1 MTEIVFPYRTRFC
14 SDKYIKDAAGIAG
27 DRRVAIGTPAGTVS
41 VLTIRHQVKHGM
53 TDNAE
58 DLTATGQMRDKL
70 FQESTETAT
79 YGSWGC
85 RSTYGKAPIAPT
97 RGLSSKVQTPGAKA
111 RE

>member
-1 MTEIVFPYRTRFC
+1 MQQESQATGAWPSARQQ
-14 SDKYIKDAAGIAG
+14 AQP
-27 DRRVAIGTPAGTVS
+27 AIQELGCTVS
-41 VLTIRHQVKHGM
+41 VLTIRHQVKHRM

-111 RE
+111 RG